1 MKEQLF
7 IEQYCINHIL
17 NNRGSRDRMLA
28 NLSELFFTVK
38 EHKQIFS
45 AAKLITKKRKK
56 PINIYELID
65 ELRDNQ
71 QAVATAISVKQM
83 HFIDNT

>member
-1 MKEQLF
+1 
-7 IEQYCINHIL
+7 
-17 NNRGSRDRMLA
+17 MLA

-45 AAKLITKKRKK
+45 AAKLVTKKRKR
-56 PINIYELID
+56 PINIYEISDALKD
-65 ELRDNQ
+65 SP
-71 QAVATAISVKQM
+71 QAVATAISVKEM